1 MAIGTASIKK
11 KLEALENALNANA
24 SLKIF
29 INHPEAEVPFWEP
42 EDPAKWQKLHPKGK
56 AVLLVME
63 DCSKDDRSD

>member
-1 MAIGTASIKK
+1 MAMGTASIKK
-11 KLEALENALNANA
+11 KLDALESALNAKDN
-24 SLKIF
+24 LKIF
-29 INHPEAEVPFWEP
+29 INHPEAEVPYWEP